1 MATDT
6 PKPMTPTAAVARHI
20 EWLEYALA
28 AARDEE
34 VRRQGRLDKASTKN
48 REKRV
53 IRLAEVK
60 AEVVELAAL
69 VIGLKGIQAKT
80 AAPARKRSTTTAA
93 KGKTAAAKTAA
104 AKIAAPAAKPRTTT
118 TRKTT
123 ARKTTRDGSKPS
135 ATRRPRRTTAAAPA
149 AAATTA
155 PAGPTV

>member
-53 IRLAEVK
+53 IRLAEVR

-69 VIGLKGIQAKT
+69 VTGLKGIQAKT
-80 AAPARKRSTTTAA
+80 AAPARKRSTTTSA
-93 KGKTAAAKTAA
+93 KGKTAA

-118 TRKTT
+118 ARKTT
-123 ARKTTRDGSKPS
+123 ARKTTRAASKPS
-135 ATRRPRRTTAAAPA
+135 TTRRARRTTAASPA
-149 AAATTA
+149 TAATTA

>member
-53 IRLAEVK
+53 VRLAEVK

-69 VIGLKGIQAKT
+69 VTGLKGIQAKT
-80 AAPARKRSTTTAA
+80 AAPARKPATTPA
-93 KGKTAAAKTAA
+93 KRKTAAAA
-104 AKIAAPAAKPRTTT
+104 AKTTATAAKPRTTT
-118 TRKTT
+118 ARKTT
-123 ARKTTRDGSKPS
+123 ARKTTRAASKPS

-149 AAATTA
+149 TAAITA

>member
-53 IRLAEVK
+53 IRLAEVR

-69 VIGLKGIQAKT
+69 VTGLKGIQAKT
-80 AAPARKRSTTTAA
+80 AAPARKRATTTSA
-93 KGKTAAAKTAA
+93 KGKTAAAK
-104 AKIAAPAAKPRTTT
+104 IEAPAAKPRTTT
-118 TRKTT
+118 ARKTT
-123 ARKTTRDGSKPS
+123 ARKTTRAASKPS
-135 ATRRPRRTTAAAPA
+135 ATRRPRRTTAASPA
-149 AAATTA
+149 TAATTA